1 LTLHVG
7 RSDARALTPG
17 VLDLMVGGKL
27 SPGSVTTNVA
37 SFEDAERARRDHC
50 RANAV
55 KTILVA

>member
-1 LTLHVG
+1 
-7 RSDARALTPG
+7 

-27 SPGSVTTNVA
+27 IPGSVTTNVA
-37 SFEDAERARRDHC
+37 SFEDAERPRRDHC